1 MNTYQKAGKQTNKK
15 SRGKWSNIHMIFEA
29 VLFDLDGTL
38 IDTLDDIGDAVN
50 RVLSKKNF
58 PTHTYS
64 AYRDF
69 VGDGS
74 RILIE
79 RALPE
84 KYRNDKIIDACYKEY
99 IEDYS
104 QNYNVKSN
112 LYDGIPHLLDTL
124 TENGLRLAVLSNKPD
139 AITQNCVNTFL
150 STWHFDVVFGQRD
163 SVPLKP
169 NPQGAL
175 ETAKKMSIPPPHF
188 LYLGDTAIDMKTAVS
203 AGMFPVGV
211 LWGFRPLKELMENGA
226 CAVIDEPMA
235 LLDIINT

>member
-1 MNTYQKAGKQTNKK
+1 
-15 SRGKWSNIHMIFEA
+15 MIFEA

-50 RVLSKKNF
+50 RVLSKRSY
-58 PTHTYS
+58 PTHVYS

-84 KYRNDKIIDACYKEY
+84 KYRSDNIIDACYKEY
-99 IEDYS
+99 IEDYGL
-104 QNYNVKSN
+104 NYNVKSK
-112 LYDGIPHLLDTL
+112 LYDGIPHLLDSL
-124 TENGLRLAVLSNKPD
+124 AANGLRLAVLSNKPD
-139 AITQNCVNTFL
+139 AITQDCVNTFL
-150 STWHFDVVFGQRD
+150 STWDFEVVFGQRD
-163 SVPLKP
+163 SVPRKP

-175 ETAKKMSIPPPHF
+175 ETAQKMSILPSRF

-211 LWGFRPLKELMENGA
+211 LWGFRPLKELMESGA
-226 CAVIDEPMA
+226 RAVIDRPTA